1 MHRGLVYHHEHEER
15 VVPLRSVAVKVL
27 VQGFVA
33 DVVASMIY
41 HNKEAFPVEPSYF
54 FPLNDDSA
62 VHAFRARVGDRV
74 IVAAVKEKSEAD
86 EEYDDAIATG
96 HMAAQLSQGCGD
108 VFHCVLGNL
117 GAGEEAELTL
127 EFVSELDVGPD
138 GAVRFCLPTV
148 LNPRYSPHG
157 SRIPWEYL
165 APSQNVPYTLSFTL
179 TAENPG
185 GILDVSSPSDLL
197 GPVTF
202 TEPGKTSAQVSL
214 EGDFRFDHDI
224 EVLISY
230 EQKHQPFALVEPGL
244 PVSEVSFLAD
254 TVAMLNFF
262 PGDMEQTAVPT
273 SEHGEFIFIIDCS
286 GSMWGQPI
294 ANAKETL
301 ILLIKSLP
309 MGCLFNIYRFG
320 TQYISL
326 FGESTPYNQQTMEAA
341 LAHVK
346 GTDADMGGTN
356 ILEPLA
362 DIYRQPCK
370 PEHPRKLFLLTDGMV
385 RNTEGVIEKVKNH
398 SMDHRCFAFGI
409 GRDVSTLL
417 IKEVAR
423 VGKGLSE
430 FVTSSNRLQAKVL
443 RMLKCA
449 MQPLLGNPQLEWS
462 LPPGVAATVVPTLP
476 ESIFMGQ
483 KMIVYAQFTG
493 APPAAPWHGEALLKY
508 SLCGKP
514 TENRIVFTCEP
525 DDRKD
530 RLVLHRLLAKAL
542 IRHLVG
548 DLGDDPRAAAGPSDD
563 ARQSSVAMSIQAGIV
578 SRYTAFVAVD
588 NSPRPPIADP
598 MQARPVPLPHPMSA
612 MVYHATRE
620 FMPVDFSHHRHG
632 PWMDF
637 LDKDKDKSLSYK
649 AKVTSLDAGYDSAS
663 SSRASSSTSETS
675 SETSWAWYK
684 ARVTSPD
691 AGYDSTSSS
700 RASSSTSETSSE
712 KSTWALFKARVTSPN
727 TDYYSRS
734 SSLASTSKT
743 SSKTLPASPGSELF
757 LKQSKSC
764 MPRIS
769 SLSLEKIY
777 RRGSQE
783 MSPTSPS
790 WCSITR
796 PACTRMDQLVYLQ
809 QAEGSWKSLEQ
820 LAAVVQM
827 PLGDLQSEAPKGM
840 ASEVWAT
847 VLALVWLQ
855 SQAAEQKLEWDL
867 LARKASLWLSQQGI
881 DKNVAVEAANK
892 VLGST
897 VKTSDI

>member
-548 DLGDDPRAAAGPSDD
+548 DLGDDTRAAAGPSDD
-563 ARQSSVAMSIQAGIV
+563 ARQSSVALSIQAGIV

-637 LDKDKDKSLSYK
+637 LDKDKDKSLCKHLPPLRDFAGAATASHYAFCVAAYK

-675 SETSWAWYK
+675 SETS
-684 ARVTSPD
+684 
-691 AGYDSTSSS
+691 
-700 RASSSTSETSSE
+700 
-712 KSTWALFKARVTSPN
+712 WALFKARVTSPN

>member
-15 VVPLRSVAVKVL
+15 VVPLRSVAVKAL

-54 FPLNDDSA
+54 FPLNDNSA
-62 VHAFRARVGDRV
+62 VHAFCARVGDRE
-74 IVAAVKEKSEAD
+74 IVAAVKEKSEAV
-86 EEYDDAIATG
+86 EEYDDAIAKG
-96 HMAAQLSQGCGD
+96 HMAAQLSQQCGD

-117 GAGEEAELTL
+117 GAGEEAEVTL

-148 LNPRYSPHG
+148 LNPRYSPQG
-157 SRIPWEYL
+157 SMITWEYL

-197 GPVTF
+197 GPVAF

-244 PVSEVSFLAD
+244 PVAEVSFLAD

-286 GSMWGQPI
+286 GSMRGQPI
-294 ANAKETL
+294 ASAKETL

-320 TQYISL
+320 TRYISL
-326 FGESTPYNQQTMEAA
+326 FGESTPYNQQTIEAA

-346 GTDADMGGTN
+346 RADADMGGTN

-370 PEHPRKLFLLTDGMV
+370 PEHPRKLFLLTDEMV
-385 RNTEGVIEKVKNH
+385 MNTEGVIQKVKNH

-409 GRDVSTLL
+409 GQGVSTQL

-423 VGKGLSE
+423 VGNGLSE
-430 FVTSSNRLQAKVL
+430 FVTSSDQLQAKVL

-462 LPPGVAATVVPTLP
+462 LPPGVTVTVVPTLP
-476 ESIFMGQ
+476 RSIFMGQ

-493 APPAAPWHGEALLKY
+493 TPPAAPWQGEALLKY

-514 TENRIVFTCEP
+514 AENRIVFTCEP

-530 RLVLHRLLAKAL
+530 QLVLHRLMAKAL
-542 IRHLVG
+542 TRH
-548 DLGDDPRAAAGPSDD
+548 PRAAGGPSDD
-563 ARQSSVAMSIQAGIV
+563 ARQSAVALSIEAGIV
-578 SRYTAFVAVD
+578 SPYTAFVAVD

-598 MQARPVPLPHPMSA
+598 MQARPVPLPYPRSA
-612 MVYHATRE
+612 MVYHATRD

-637 LDKDKDKSLSYK
+637 LDKSLWYN
-649 AKVTSLDAGYDSAS
+649 ARVTSPDADCDSAS
-663 SSRASSSTSETS
+663 CSQTSSSTSEPSSMTS
-675 SETSWAWYK
+675 RQAWYK

-691 AGYDSTSSS
+691 AGYDSASSS
-700 RASSSTSETSSE
+700 RSSTSKTSS
-712 KSTWALFKARVTSPN
+712 KTSRWALFKARVTSPD
-727 TDYYSRS
+727 TGYDSRS
-734 SSLASTSKT
+734 SSLASTSET
-743 SSKTLPASPGSELF
+743 SSETSPASPGSELC
-757 LKQSKSC
+757 LKRRKSC

-769 SLSLEKIY
+769 SLSLEKRY
-777 RRGSQE
+777 RTGSQE

-796 PACTRMDQLVYLQ
+796 PACTQMDQLVYLQ
-809 QAEGSWKSLEQ
+809 QADGSWKSLEQ

-827 PLGDLQSEAPKGM
+827 PLENLQSEAPKGM

-855 SQAAEQKLEWDL
+855 SEAAEQKLKWDL
-867 LARKASLWLSQQGI
+867 LARKASLWLSQQ
-881 DKNVAVEAANK
+881 EATWPHIIAQRSGFITWTFIATK
-892 VLGST
+892 
-897 VKTSDI
+897 

>member
-62 VHAFRARVGDRV
+62 VHAFRARVGDRE

-96 HMAAQLSQGCGD
+96 HMAAQLSQECGD

-197 GPVTF
+197 GPVAF

-230 EQKHQPFALVEPGL
+230 EQKNQPFALVEPGL

-254 TVAMLNFF
+254 TVAMLNFS
-262 PGDMEQTAVPT
+262 PGNMEQTAVPT

-286 GSMWGQPI
+286 GSMRGQPI

-301 ILLIKSLP
+301 ILLIKGLP

-320 TQYISL
+320 TRYISL
-326 FGESTPYNQQTMEAA
+326 FGESTPYDQQTMEAA

-346 GTDADMGGTN
+346 GTNADMGGTN

-370 PEHPRKLFLLTDGMV
+370 PDHPRKLFLLTDEMV
-385 RNTEGVIEKVKNH
+385 MDTEGVIKKVKNH
-398 SMDHRCFAFGI
+398 SMDHRCFAIGI
-409 GRDVSTLL
+409 GQGLSTQL

-423 VGKGLSE
+423 VGNGLSE
-430 FVTSSNRLQAKVL
+430 FVTSCDWLQAKVL

-476 ESIFMGQ
+476 KSIFMGQ

-493 APPAAPWHGEALLKY
+493 TPPAAPWQGEALLKY

-525 DDRKD
+525 DGRKD
-530 RLVLHRLLAKAL
+530 RLVLHWLLAKAR
-542 IRHLVG
+542 ICH
-548 DLGDDPRAAAGPSDD
+548 PRAATGPSDD
-563 ARQSSVAMSIQAGIV
+563 ARQSSVALSIEAGIV
-578 SRYTAFVAVD
+578 SRHTAFVAVD
-588 NSPRPPIADP
+588 NSSRPPIAEP
-598 MQARPVPLPHPMSA
+598 MQARPVPLPHPRNA
-612 MVYHATRE
+612 MVYHATRD

-637 LDKDKDKSLSYK
+637 LGYK
-649 AKVTSLDAGYDSAS
+649 AKDTSPDTGYDSAS
-663 SSRASSSTSETS
+663 SSQASSSTSETS
-675 SETSWAWYK
+675 SETSWA
-684 ARVTSPD
+684 
-691 AGYDSTSSS
+691 
-700 RASSSTSETSSE
+700 
-712 KSTWALFKARVTSPN
+712 
-727 TDYYSRS
+727 
-734 SSLASTSKT
+734 
-743 SSKTLPASPGSELF
+743 SPGSGLY
-757 LKQSKSC
+757 LKRRVSC
-764 MPRIS
+764 TPRIS
-769 SLSLEKIY
+769 SLSLEKRY

-796 PACTRMDQLVYLQ
+796 PACTQMDQLVYLQ

-897 VKTSDI
+897 VKSSDI